1 MIYLY
6 SFVVFSGT
14 IKVSLKWIISKPKLV
29 TFLIVGTTIGGI
41 KDTTDSGGGMMIF
54 TVYKICTKPI

>member
-1 MIYLY
+1 M
-6 SFVVFSGT
+6 FSGT